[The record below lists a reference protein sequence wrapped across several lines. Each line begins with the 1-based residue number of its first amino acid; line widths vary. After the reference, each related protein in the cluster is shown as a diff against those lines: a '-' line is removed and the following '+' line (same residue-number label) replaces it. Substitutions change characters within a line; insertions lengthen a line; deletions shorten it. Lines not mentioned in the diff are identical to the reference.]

1 MILIAD
7 SGSTKCDWA
16 LVDDKGKRIDNFNTI
31 GLNPYFHNEDV
42 IENGLKENISLI
54 EISKEVTHVFF
65 YGAGSSTQEL
75 CSRMKHGLQ
84 RVFIKANILVDHDL
98 LGAAMSTYNGAPGI
112 TCILGTGSNSC
123 FFDGKSVYEEIPSL
137 AYILGDESSGS
148 WYGKILLQEYFYKK
162 LPSDLRDAFI
172 QKYSPNKDAII
183 KRIYQEPNANVYL
196 ASYMK
201 FLGEHHEHP
210 HVRDWIYNGMKHF
223 SSIHV
228 QCFKN
233 YKEVP
238 VHFIGSVGHIF
249 QDILKRVAK
258 EDSWQLG
265 NIIRRPLDGL
275 VEYHVKY
282 KLPTLTKET
291 K

>member
-16 LVDDKGKRIDNFNTI
+16 LIDEKGKRIDNFNTM
-31 GLNPYFHNEDV
+31 GLNPYFHDEETV
-42 IENGLKENISLI
+42 EAALKENASLMAVSDKI
-54 EISKEVTHVFF
+54 THIFF
-65 YGAGSSTQEL
+65 YGAGSSTHEL
-75 CSRMKHGLQ
+75 CEHMKRGLQ
-84 RVFIKANILVDHDL
+84 RVFIKADILVDHDL
-98 LGAAMSTYNGAPGI
+98 LGAAMSTYDGRPGI

-123 FFDGKSVYEEIPSL
+123 HFDGKEIYEEIPSL

-162 LPSDLRDAFI
+162 LPADLRAAFI
-172 QKYSPNKDAII
+172 EKYNPDKDTILM
-183 KRIYQEPNANVYL
+183 RVYQEPNANVYL

-201 FLGEHHEHP
+201 FLGENHEHP
-210 HVRDWIYNGMKHF
+210 HVREWIYKGMKHF

-233 YKEVP
+233 YREVP

-249 QDILKRVAK
+249 QDILKRVAE
-258 EDSWQLG
+258 EDGWELG
-265 NIIRRPLDGL
+265 TIIRRPLDGL
-275 VEYHVKY
+275 VDYHVKY
-282 KLPTLTKET
+282 KLPSLV
-291 K
+291 